1 MYFSKLKTVRA
12 VFYAKNQ
19 DLKMTDSYQM
29 FSSVVT
35 AVEQL
40 TPLIKRFTFKRENGE
55 NFPAF
60 TGGSHIIVKMN
71 DKLSNA
77 YSLMSNAA
85 DLSTYQVCVRKDIE
99 GKGGSVFM
107 HDHCLQGFKLEIS
120 SPKNLFELSQTGE
133 KHILIAG
140 GIGITPF
147 LPQMDELAARGAN
160 YELHYAFRSPEH
172 AALLDELKQS
182 THAEHIYSYVDSE
195 GSHLDLN
202 TLIGS
207 QPKGTHV
214 YVCGPK
220 PMIDA
225 VINTCNQHRYR
236 DEYIHWEQ
244 FASSAPENA
253 ESFTVILAKSNQ
265 RIEVMADQTIL
276 QAIEALNVDVECLCR
291 EGVCGT
297 CETAILQG
305 EAEHFDQY
313 LDDDEKASQQSM
325 MICVSRAKG
334 KEITLDL

>member
-1 MYFSKLKTVRA
+1 
-12 VFYAKNQ
+12 
-19 DLKMTDSYQM
+19 MTDSYQM
-29 FSSVVT
+29 IPAFVSQ
-35 AVEQL
+35 VEQL
-40 TPLIKRFTFKRENGE
+40 TPLIKRFSFKRQDGE

-60 TGGSHIIVKMN
+60 SGGSHVIVKMN

-77 YSLMSNAA
+77 YSLMSNAQ
-85 DLSTYQVCVRKDIE
+85 DLSTYQVCVRKDAE

-107 HDHCLQGFKLEIS
+107 HEQCIDGFQLHIS
-120 SPKNLFELSQTGE
+120 SPKNLFALSATGE

-147 LPQMDELAARGAN
+147 LPQMDELAARGAQ

-172 AALLDELKQS
+172 AALWDELQQS
-182 THAEHIYSYVDSE
+182 QHAAHVFSYVDSE
-195 GSHLDLN
+195 GRHLDLD
-202 TLIGS
+202 TLIA
-207 QPKGTHV
+207 QQVKGTHV

-225 VINTCNQHRYR
+225 VIETCNRHRMR

-244 FASSAPENA
+244 FAANAPENG

-313 LDDDEKASQQSM
+313 LDDDEKAAQQSM

>member
-1 MYFSKLKTVRA
+1 
-12 VFYAKNQ
+12 
-19 DLKMTDSYQM
+19 MTDSYQM
-29 FSSVVT
+29 FPSVVT
-35 AVEQL
+35 AIEQL
-40 TPLIKRFTFKRENGE
+40 TPLIKRFTFKRQDGA

-60 TGGSHIIVKMN
+60 TGGSHVIVKMN

-77 YSLMSNAA
+77 YSLMSSPQ

-107 HDHCLQGFKLEIS
+107 HDQCLQDFKLEIS
-120 SPKNLFELSQTGE
+120 SPKNLFALAETGN

-147 LPQMDELAARGAN
+147 IPQLDELAERGVD

-172 AALLDELKQS
+172 AALLDQLKQGQ
-182 THAEHIYSYVDSE
+182 HASHVYSYVDSE
-195 GSHLDLN
+195 GGQLNLDQ
-202 TLIGS
+202 LIAS
-207 QPKGTHV
+207 QPQATHI

-225 VINTCNQHRYR
+225 VIATCHRHRYR

-244 FASSAPENA
+244 FASTAPEHA
-253 ESFTVILAKSNQ
+253 EAFTVILAKSNQ
-265 RIEVMADQTIL
+265 RIEVMAEQTIL
-276 QAIEALNVDVECLCR
+276 QAIEALNIDVECLCR

-305 EAEHFDQY
+305 EALHFDQY

-334 KEITLDL
+334 TEITLDL

>member
-1 MYFSKLKTVRA
+1 
-12 VFYAKNQ
+12 
-19 DLKMTDSYQM
+19 MTDSYQM
-29 FSSVVT
+29 FPSVVT

-40 TPLIKRFTFKRENGE
+40 TPLIKRFTFKRQDGE

-77 YSLMSNAA
+77 YSLMSDAK
-85 DLSTYQVCVRKDIE
+85 DLSVYQVCVRKDVE

-107 HDHCLQGFKLEIS
+107 HEQCLDGFKLEIS
-120 SPKNLFELSQTGE
+120 SPKNLFELATTGE
-133 KHILIAG
+133 KHVLIAG

-147 LPQMDELAARGAN
+147 LPQMDELAQRDVD
-160 YELHYAFRSPEH
+160 YELHYAFRSSEH
-172 AALLDELKQS
+172 AALLAQLKQGQ
-182 THAEHIYSYVDSE
+182 HASHVFSYVDSE
-195 GSHLDLN
+195 GSQLDLDQ
-202 TLIGS
+202 LIAS
-207 QPKGTHV
+207 QPKSTHI

-225 VINTCNQHRYR
+225 VIATCNKHRYR

-276 QAIEALNVDVECLCR
+276 QAIESLDIDVECLCR

-313 LDDDEKASQQSM
+313 LDDAEKASQQSM

>member
-1 MYFSKLKTVRA
+1 
-12 VFYAKNQ
+12 
-19 DLKMTDSYQM
+19 MTESYQM
-29 FSSVVT
+29 FPAVVT
-35 AVEQL
+35 TVEQL
-40 TPLIKRFTFKRENGE
+40 TPLIKRFTFKRQDGQD
-55 NFPAF
+55 FPLF

-77 YSLMSNAA
+77 YSLMSNPK
-85 DLSTYQVCVRKDIE
+85 DLSTYQVCVRKDTE
-99 GKGGSVFM
+99 GKGGSIFM
-107 HDHCLQGFKLEIS
+107 HDQCPKNFQLEIS
-120 SPKNLFELSQTGE
+120 SPKNLFELSPHGE

-147 LPQMDELAARGAN
+147 IPQMDELRERGVN
-160 YELHYAFRSPEH
+160 YELHYAFRAPEH

-182 THAEHIYSYVDSE
+182 QHGDKVFSYIDSE
-195 GSHLDLN
+195 GSKLDLDA
-202 TLIGS
+202 LIAG

-225 VINTCNQHRYR
+225 VIDTCNKNRYR
-236 DEYIHWEQ
+236 DENIHWEQ
-244 FASSAPENA
+244 FSSTVPENGEA
-253 ESFTVILAKSNQ
+253 FTVVLVKSNQ

-276 QAIEALNVDVECLCR
+276 QAIESLNIDVECLCR

-305 EAEHFDQY
+305 EAEHYDQY
-313 LDDDEKASQQSM
+313 LSDDEKASQQSM

>member
-1 MYFSKLKTVRA
+1 
-12 VFYAKNQ
+12 
-19 DLKMTDSYQM
+19 MTNSYQM
-29 FSSVVT
+29 FPSVVI

-40 TPLIKRFTFKRENGE
+40 TPLIKRFTFKRQDGE
-55 NFPAF
+55 KFPAF

-71 DKLSNA
+71 DQFSNA

-85 DLSTYQVCVRKDIE
+85 DLSTYQVCVRKDEE
-99 GKGGSVFM
+99 GRGGSIFM
-107 HDHCLQGFKLEIS
+107 HDHCLENFKLEIS
-120 SPKNLFELSQTGE
+120 SPKNLFELAQTGE

-147 LPQMDELAARGAN
+147 LPQMDELAARGVN

-172 AALLDELKQS
+172 AALLDELQQGA
-182 THAEHIYSYVDSE
+182 HAEHVHTYVDST
-195 GSHLDLN
+195 GTHLDLN
-202 TLIGS
+202 ALISS
-207 QPKGTHV
+207 QPKDTHV

-225 VINTCNQHRYR
+225 VIDTCNRHRYR
-236 DEYIHWEQ
+236 DENIHWEQ
-244 FASSAPENA
+244 FASSSLENA
-253 ESFTVILAKSNQ
+253 ESFTVVLAKSNQ

-276 QAIEALNVDVECLCR
+276 QAIESLNIDVECLCR

-297 CETAILQG
+297 CETAIVQG

-313 LDDDEKASQQSM
+313 LSDEEKASQQSM

>member
-1 MYFSKLKTVRA
+1 
-12 VFYAKNQ
+12 
-19 DLKMTDSYQM
+19 MTESYQM
-29 FSSVVT
+29 FPAVVT

-40 TPLIKRFTFKRENGE
+40 TPLIKRFTFKRQDGQ
-55 NFPAF
+55 NFPVF
-60 TGGSHIIVKMN
+60 SGGSHIIVKMN

-77 YSLMSNAA
+77 YSLMSNPK
-85 DLSTYQVCVRKDIE
+85 DLSTYQICVRKDIE

-107 HDHCLQGFKLEIS
+107 HDQCVKDFQLEVS
-120 SPKNLFELSQTGE
+120 SPKNLFELSPSGE

-147 LPQMDELAARGAN
+147 IPQMDELFERGAH
-160 YELHYAFRSPEH
+160 YELHYAFRAPEH
-172 AALLDELKQS
+172 AALLDELKQGP
-182 THAEHIYSYVDSE
+182 HADKVFSYIDSE
-195 GSHLDLN
+195 GSKLDLN
-202 TLIGS
+202 KVIVG

-225 VINTCNQHRYR
+225 VIETCNKNRYR
-236 DEYIHWEQ
+236 DGNIHWEQ
-244 FASSAPENA
+244 FSSTLPENGEA
-253 ESFTVILAKSNQ
+253 FTIVLAKSNQ
-265 RIEVMADQTIL
+265 KIEVLADQTIL
-276 QAIEALNVDVECLCR
+276 QAIEALNIDVECLCR

-305 EAEHFDQY
+305 EALHYDQY
-313 LDDDEKASQQSM
+313 LSDDEKASQKSM

>member
-1 MYFSKLKTVRA
+1 
-12 VFYAKNQ
+12 
-19 DLKMTDSYQM
+19 MTESYHM
-29 FSSVVT
+29 FPAVVT
-35 AVEQL
+35 KVEQL
-40 TPLIKRFTFKRENGE
+40 TPLIKRFTFKRQDGE

-77 YSLMSNAA
+77 YSLMSNAK
-85 DLSTYQVCVRKDIE
+85 DLSSYQVCVRKDVE

-107 HDHCLQGFKLEIS
+107 HEQCIEGFKLEIS
-120 SPKNLFELSQTGE
+120 SPKNLFELAATGE
-133 KHILIAG
+133 KHLLIAG

-147 LPQMDELAARGAN
+147 LPQMDELAERGVC
-160 YELHYAFRSPEH
+160 YELHYAYRSAEH
-172 AALLDELKQS
+172 AALWDDLTQS
-182 THAEHIYSYVDSE
+182 RHAECVINHIDSE
-195 GSHLDLN
+195 GDQLDLN
-202 TLIGS
+202 QLIAD
-207 QPKGTHV
+207 QPSGTHV

-225 VINTCNQHRYR
+225 VIDTCHRYQLR

-244 FASSAPENA
+244 FASNAPQQG
-253 ESFTVILAKSNQ
+253 ESFTVILAKTNQ

-276 QAIEALNVDVECLCR
+276 QAIESLHIDVECLCR

-313 LDDDEKASQQSM
+313 LDDDEKAAQQSM

>member
-1 MYFSKLKTVRA
+1 
-12 VFYAKNQ
+12 
-19 DLKMTDSYQM
+19 MTESYQM
-29 FSSVVT
+29 FPTVVS

-40 TPLIKRFTFKRENGE
+40 TPLIKRFTFKRKDGL
-55 NFPAF
+55 NFPEF

-77 YSLMSNAA
+77 YSLMSNNK
-85 DLSTYQVCVRKDIE
+85 DLSTYQVCVRKDAE
-99 GKGGSVFM
+99 GKGGSIFM
-107 HDHCLQGFKLEIS
+107 HDQCLENYELEVS
-120 SPKNLFELSQTGE
+120 SPNNLFELSPTGQ

-147 LPQMDELAARGAN
+147 IPQMDELADRGVD

-172 AALLDELKQS
+172 AALLNELKQS
-182 THAEHIYSYVDSE
+182 RHADQVFTYIDSE
-195 GSHLDLN
+195 GKNLDLN
-202 TLIGS
+202 LLLAN

-225 VINTCNQHRYR
+225 VIDTCNRNRYR
-236 DEYIHWEQ
+236 DENIHWEQ
-244 FASSAPENA
+244 FASTQPENGEA
-253 ESFTVILAKSNQ
+253 FTVVLAKSGQ
-265 RIEVMADQTIL
+265 SVEVKADQTIL
-276 QAIEALNVDVECLCR
+276 QAIELLNIDVECLCR

-305 EAEHFDQY
+305 EAEHYDQY
-313 LDDDEKASQQSM
+313 LSDAEKAAQQSI

>member
-1 MYFSKLKTVRA
+1 
-12 VFYAKNQ
+12 
-19 DLKMTDSYQM
+19 MTDSYQM
-29 FSSVVT
+29 FPSVVT

-40 TPLIKRFTFKRENGE
+40 TPLIKRFTFKRKDGE
-55 NFPAF
+55 NFPEF

-71 DKLSNA
+71 DRLSNA
-77 YSLMSNAA
+77 YSLMSNAQ
-85 DLSTYQVCVRKDIE
+85 DLSTYQVCVRKDVE

-107 HDHCLQGFKLEIS
+107 HDHCTEDFTLEIS
-120 SPKNLFELSQTGE
+120 SPKNLFELAPTGE

-147 LPQMDELAARGAN
+147 LPQMDELAARGAA

-172 AALLDELKQS
+172 AALLEDLKQGPHGANVF
-182 THAEHIYSYVDSE
+182 TYIDSE
-195 GSHLDLN
+195 GSKLDLN
-202 TLIGS
+202 ALIGS
-207 QPKGTHV
+207 QPQGTHV

-225 VINTCNQHRYR
+225 VVDTCNQNRMR

-244 FASSAPENA
+244 FASSAPENGEA
-253 ESFTVILAKSNQ
+253 FTVILAKSGQ

-276 QAIEALNVDVECLCR
+276 QAIESLNVDVECLCR

>member
-1 MYFSKLKTVRA
+1 
-12 VFYAKNQ
+12 
-19 DLKMTDSYQM
+19 MTESYQM
-29 FSSVVT
+29 FPAVVT

-40 TPLIKRFTFKRENGE
+40 TPLIKRFTFKRKDGLD
-55 NFPAF
+55 FPKF

-71 DKLSNA
+71 EKLSNA
-77 YSLMSNAA
+77 YSLMGNAK
-85 DLSTYQVCVRKDIE
+85 DLSSYQVCVRKDVE

-107 HDHCLQGFKLEIS
+107 HEHCVDDFNLEIS
-120 SPKNLFELSQTGE
+120 APKNLFKLAETGE

-147 LPQMDELAARGAN
+147 LPQMDELRERGAD

-182 THAEHIYSYVDSE
+182 EHSDRVFAYIDSE
-195 GSHLDLN
+195 GKKLDLN
-202 TLIGS
+202 SLLAN
-207 QPKGTHV
+207 QAQGTHV

-225 VINTCNQHRYR
+225 VINTCNRNHYR

-244 FASSAPENA
+244 FTSNAPENGEA
-253 ESFTVILAKSNQ
+253 FTVILAKSNQ

-276 QAIEALNVDVECLCR
+276 QAIESLNIDVECLCR

>member
-1 MYFSKLKTVRA
+1 
-12 VFYAKNQ
+12 
-19 DLKMTDSYQM
+19 MTESYQM
-29 FSSVVT
+29 FPTVVS

-40 TPLIKRFTFKRENGE
+40 TPLIKRFTFKRKDGL
-55 NFPAF
+55 NFPEF

-77 YSLMSNAA
+77 YSLMSNNK
-85 DLSTYQVCVRKDIE
+85 DLSTYQVCVRKDAE
-99 GKGGSVFM
+99 GKGGSIFM
-107 HDHCLQGFKLEIS
+107 HDQCLENFELEVS
-120 SPKNLFELSQTGE
+120 SPKNLFELSSTGQ

-147 LPQMDELAARGAN
+147 IPQMDELADRGVD

-172 AALLDELKQS
+172 AALLNDLEQS
-182 THAEHIYSYVDSE
+182 RHANRVFTYIDSE
-195 GSHLDLN
+195 GKPLDLN
-202 TLIGS
+202 VLLAN

-225 VINTCNQHRYR
+225 VIDTCNRNRYR

-244 FASSAPENA
+244 FASTQPENGEA
-253 ESFTVILAKSNQ
+253 FTVVLAKTGQSV
-265 RIEVMADQTIL
+265 EVKADQTIL
-276 QAIEALNVDVECLCR
+276 QAIELLNIDVECLCR

-305 EAEHFDQY
+305 EAEHYDQY
-313 LDDDEKASQQSM
+313 LSDAEKAAQQSI

-334 KEITLDL
+334 KEIVLDL